1 MQHPTLRLATT
12 QKFKKSYMDEKYGV
26 EEAEK
31 IRRVGQ
37 VDAATVCQTKISQ
50 CRKWLTKEREA
61 RSLVKVGR
69 SCGW

>member
-1 MQHPTLRLATT
+1 M

-31 IRRVGQ
+31 IHRVGQ
-37 VDAATVCQTKISQ
+37 VKSMP
-50 CRKWLTKEREA
+50 KWLTKESEA
-61 RSLVKVGR
+61 RSLVNVGR

>member
-1 MQHPTLRLATT
+1 MPHPILRLATM

-31 IRRVGQ
+31 IHRVGQ
-37 VDAATVCQTKISQ
+37 VKSMP
-50 CRKWLTKEREA
+50 KWLTKESEA
-61 RSLVKVGR
+61 RSLVNVGR